1 VHIFN
6 EYFVDFIE
14 FLSTGFSPKEYT
26 TTQKNNLVVRAG
38 YYQLIAGHLYKLGAK
53 NILRRCVMEHEC
65 PIILA
70 KAHEGIVG
78 GNYAGKAIAKK
89 ILHARLWW
97 KTVSKDAKEY
107 FQACDVFQRVGNPYR
122 RDEMPLKPQV
132 TLKVFDKWEI
142 DFVGP
147 INLPSGRSRERYII
161 TLTKYLTR
169 RVEGAIVKYCSTE
182 TAMHFLLE
190 QVIIIFGCPR
200 ILMSD
205 QGTHFIN
212 SIIQEMTK

>member
-1 VHIFN
+1 
-6 EYFVDFIE
+6 
-14 FLSTGFSPKEYT
+14 
-26 TTQKNNLVVRAG
+26 
-38 YYQLIAGHLYKLGAK
+38 
-53 NILRRCVMEHEC
+53 MEHEC

-97 KTVSKDAKEY
+97 KTFSKDAKEY
-107 FQACDVFQRVGNPYR
+107 FQACDVFQRVGNLYR

-147 INLPSGRSRERYII
+147 INPPSGRSRERYII

-169 RVEGAIVKYCSTE
+169 WVEGAIVKYCSTE